1 MEELITIDG
10 LSKLIPF
17 KMSTLRRMCRLCQI
31 PHFKIGGVYFFRQAE
46 IEKWLESKKQKVV
59 DKIKIELVRQVKI
72 R

>member
-1 MEELITIDG
+1 
-10 LSKLIPF
+10 
-17 KMSTLRRMCRLCQI
+17 MSTLRRMCRLCQI

-59 DKIKIELVRQVKI
+59 DKIEIELVRQVKI